1 MNHVLPPDTQAI
13 LLLCAS
19 FGQNRQTEPQPLTL
33 GEYNSLA
40 GWLRE
45 NQKRP
50 ADLLHPTCLNLL
62 QSIPV
67 NKLDFYRISALLQR
81 GVMLSLAVEKWTNQG
96 LWILGRSDSQY
107 PKRLKQILQHLAPA
121 ILYGIGNIKLLSQ
134 GGLAIVGSRDVDA
147 EGLDRTQRVAQACAE
162 QEMQVVSGGARGVDT
177 AAMLSALEAGGTA
190 VGILADSLAKAA
202 VAGKYRAA
210 IKEDRLTLVSA
221 CDPNASF
228 NVGNAMGRNKY
239 IYALADRALVIN
251 CSVGTG
257 GTWAGAVEALE
268 KIKNVPVFVLDDA
281 VPEGNRQ
288 LLKRGAQPLPFP
300 FIPGSSLRG
309 ILKKIRDESRSEFG
323 SIAIEASANFSQS
336 ADAGENQQQ
345 QDLLLEIAT
354 TFTEM
359 EVTDSV
365 TSEIV
370 ANQSL
375 SNSRSEIVPA
385 KTEVEASAPEETDV
399 ASNGT
404 LEDAIPY
411 GISSINAHQQTPT
424 VEFRPKD
431 IYEAVLP
438 LILSN
443 LEQPLD
449 DKSIAELLDIQIGQM
464 RLWLKRAVAE
474 GKAIK
479 TKNPVAYVASQKG
492 TLLSLLD
499 ESA

>member
-19 FGQNRQTEPQPLTL
+19 FGQNRQTEQQPLTL
-33 GEYNSLA
+33 SEYNYLA
-40 GWLRE
+40 GWLLE

-50 ADLLHPTCLNLL
+50 ADLLSSHCLNLL
-62 QSIPV
+62 QSIPAS
-67 NKLDFYRISALLQR
+67 KLDFNRVSALLER

-107 PKRLKQILQHLAPA
+107 PKRLKQILKHLAPA
-121 ILYGIGNIKLLSQ
+121 ILYGIGNIKLLGQ
-134 GGLAIVGSRDVDA
+134 GGLAIVGSRDVDE
-147 EGLDRTQRVAQACAE
+147 EGLDRTQRVAQICAE
-162 QEMQVVSGGARGVDT
+162 EEIQVISGGARGVDT

-190 VGILADSLAKAA
+190 VGVLADSLAASA
-202 VAGKYRAA
+202 VAGKYRAG
-210 IKEDRLTLVSA
+210 IKEGRLTLVSA
-221 CDPNASF
+221 CDPNARF

-239 IYALADRALVIN
+239 IYALADRALVIS

-268 KIKNVPVFVLDDA
+268 KIKDVPVFVLDDA

-300 FIPGSSLRG
+300 LFIPGSSIRGKLRE
-309 ILKKIRDESRSEFG
+309 ILEAKASELG
-323 SIAIEASANFSQS
+323 AIETAIETK
-336 ADAGENQQQ
+336 ENPQQQ
-345 QDLLLEIAT
+345 GSLLEIKAAVT
-354 TFTEM
+354 DV
-359 EVTDSV
+359 EVTHSLTSDIAVNRSLLNSV
-365 TSEIV
+365 SEIV
-370 ANQSL
+370 S
-375 SNSRSEIVPA
+375 A
-385 KTEVEASAPEETDV
+385 KTEVEAPASEEIDV

-404 LEDAIPY
+404 SQDAIPY
-411 GISSINAHQQTPT
+411 GIASPRVHEKTPT
-424 VEFRPKD
+424 VQFPPKD

-449 DKSIAELLDIQIGQM
+449 DKSLAEILDVQIGQM

-479 TKNPVAYVASQKG
+479 TKNPVAYVAHQKAA
-492 TLLSLLD
+492 LLSLL
-499 ESA
+499 EEGA

>member
-33 GEYNSLA
+33 SEYNYLA
-40 GWLRE
+40 GWLLE

-50 ADLLHPTCLNLL
+50 ADLLSSNSLNFL
-62 QSIPV
+62 QSIPAS
-67 NKLDFYRISALLQR
+67 KLDFNRVSALLER

-96 LWILGRSDSQY
+96 LWILGRSDSHY
-107 PKRLKQILQHLAPA
+107 PKRLKQILKHLAPA

-134 GGLAIVGSRDVDA
+134 GGLAIVGSRDVDE
-147 EGLDRTQRVAQACAE
+147 EGLDRTQRIAQTCAQ

-190 VGILADSLAKAA
+190 VGVLADSLAKAA
-202 VAGKYRAA
+202 VAGNYRAG
-210 IKEDRLTLVSA
+210 IKEGRLTLVSA

-228 NVGNAMGRNKY
+228 KVGNAMGRNKY
-239 IYALADRALVIN
+239 IYALADRALVIS

-268 KIKNVPVFVLDDA
+268 RIKDVPVFVLDDA

-288 LLKRGAQPLPFP
+288 LLKRGAQPLPA
-300 FIPGSSLRG
+300 IPASL
-309 ILKKIRDESRSEFG
+309 LKGQFTELLQVATSEFG
-323 SIAIEASANFSQS
+323 AIATEAETNFERS
-336 ADAGENQQQ
+336 ADAEENPQPQGS
-345 QDLLLEIAT
+345 LLEIEAAVT
-354 TFTEM
+354 DV
-359 EVTDSV
+359 EVTHSL
-365 TSEIV
+365 TSDITV
-370 ANQSL
+370 NRSL
-375 SNSRSEIVPA
+375 SNSLSEIVSA
-385 KTEVEASAPEETDV
+385 KTEVEVPASDEIDV

-404 LEDAIPY
+404 SEDAIPY
-411 GISSINAHQQTPT
+411 GIASPRVQEKTPT
-424 VEFRPKD
+424 VQFPPKD

-449 DKSIAELLDIQIGQM
+449 DKSLAELLDVQIGQM

-479 TKNPVAYVASQKG
+479 TKNPVAYVAHQKG
-492 TLLSLLD
+492 ALLSLLD